1 MTSQIP
7 QPDEVEVGGAWTRLE
22 GPSSGLTRAE
32 DAAHWRSVYRELVA
46 TMDRLLVGARE
57 RLAARTGGDGAHS
70 PEAREVALLESRADY
85 FRKRLFHWSTLEA
98 EAEDP
103 A

>member
-7 QPDEVEVGGAWTRLE
+7 QQDEVTGGGWTRLE
-22 GPSSGLTRAE
+22 GPRAGSTRSE

-57 RLAARTGGDGAHS
+57 RRAVRTGGDEANS
-70 PEAREVALLESRADY
+70 PEAREVELLESRADY
-85 FRKRLFHWSTLEA
+85 FRRRLLHWSTLDA
-98 EAEDP
+98 EAEDS